1 MDLSSLVRSASVR
14 RRVLATF
21 LGLVAGFLASSAV
34 LVGFVEIVVEDE
46 LMERSRRLDV
56 TVPLWVRSTFPPWL
70 DVPMRLITAL
80 GYYWVVVPL
89 TLFFA
94 YLFYRRGPEL
104 YAVLLP
110 ISAGGAALLAT
121 FLKYLFQ
128 RPRPE
133 LFESDYTASFY
144 SFPSG
149 HATIAVAFYGTLA
162 LLIALRLQGWRRWT
176 LLAAGGGLALLLGL
190 SRLYLGVHYPT
201 DILAGYLAATL
212 WTGAVATV
220 VVFWRP
226 DRALSK
232 ALDESNKPR

>member
-1 MDLSSLVRSASVR
+1 MYLRDLLRGASDR
-14 RRVLATF
+14 WRLLATF
-21 LGLVAGFLASSAV
+21 VGLIAGFLVSSAA
-34 LVGFVEIVVEDE
+34 LLGFVEIVVEDG
-46 LMERSRRLDV
+46 LMEKSRRLDA
-56 TVPLWVRSTFPPWL
+56 TVPLWVRSTFPPWF
-70 DVPMRLITAL
+70 DVPMRAITAL

-94 YLFYRRGPEL
+94 YLFFRRGHAL
-104 YAVLLP
+104 YAVLLL
-110 ISAGGAALLAT
+110 ISSAGAALLAT

-162 LLIALRLQGWRRWT
+162 LLIALRLQDWRRWAV
-176 LLAAGGGLALLLGL
+176 LVVGAALALLLGL

-212 WTGAVATV
+212 WTGTVATV

-226 DRALSK
+226 DLALSK
-232 ALDESNKPR
+232 NPGESNKLR

>member
-1 MDLSSLVRSASVR
+1 MYLRDLLRGASDR
-14 RRVLATF
+14 WRLLATF
-21 LGLVAGFLASSAV
+21 VGLIAGFLVSSAA
-34 LVGFVEIVVEDE
+34 LLGFVEIVVEDG
-46 LMERSRRLDV
+46 LMEKSRRLDA
-56 TVPLWVRSTFPPWL
+56 TVPLWVRSTFPPWF
-70 DVPMRLITAL
+70 DVPMRAITAL

-89 TLFFA
+89 SLFFA
-94 YLFYRRGPEL
+94 YLFFRRGHAL
-104 YAVLLP
+104 YAVLLL
-110 ISAGGAALLAT
+110 ISSAGAALLAT

-162 LLIALRLQGWRRWT
+162 LLIALRLQDWRRWAV
-176 LLAAGGGLALLLGL
+176 LVVGAALALLLGL

-212 WTGAVATV
+212 WTGTVATV

-226 DRALSK
+226 DLALSK
-232 ALDESNKPR
+232 NPGESNKLR

>member
-1 MDLSSLVRSASVR
+1 MYLRDLLRGASDR
-14 RRVLATF
+14 WRLLATF
-21 LGLVAGFLASSAV
+21 VGLIAGFLVSSAA
-34 LVGFVEIVVEDE
+34 LLGFVEIVVEDG
-46 LMERSRRLDV
+46 LMEKSRRLDA
-56 TVPLWVRSTFPPWL
+56 TVPLWVRSTFPPWF
-70 DVPMRLITAL
+70 DVPMRAITAL

-89 TLFFA
+89 SLFF
-94 YLFYRRGPEL
+94 RRGHAL
-104 YAVLLP
+104 YAVLLL
-110 ISAGGAALLAT
+110 ISSAGAALLAT

-162 LLIALRLQGWRRWT
+162 LLVALRLQGWRRWA
-176 LLAAGGGLALLLGL
+176 LLVAGATLALLLGL

-212 WTGAVATV
+212 WTGTVATV

-226 DRALSK
+226 DLALSK
-232 ALDESNKPR
+232 NPGESNKLR

>member
-1 MDLSSLVRSASVR
+1 MYLRDLLRGASDR
-14 RRVLATF
+14 WRLLATF
-21 LGLVAGFLASSAV
+21 VGLIAGFLVSSAA
-34 LVGFVEIVVEDE
+34 LLGFVEIVVEDG
-46 LMERSRRLDV
+46 LMEKSRRLDA
-56 TVPLWVRSTFPPWL
+56 TVPLWVRSTFPPWF
-70 DVPMRLITAL
+70 DVPMRAITAL

-89 TLFFA
+89 SLFF
-94 YLFYRRGPEL
+94 RRGHAL
-104 YAVLLP
+104 YAVLLL
-110 ISAGGAALLAT
+110 ISSAGAALLAT

-162 LLIALRLQGWRRWT
+162 LLIALRLQDWRRWAV
-176 LLAAGGGLALLLGL
+176 LVVGAALALLLGL

-212 WTGAVATV
+212 WTGTVATV

-226 DRALSK
+226 DLALSK
-232 ALDESNKPR
+232 NPGESNKLR

>member
-1 MDLSSLVRSASVR
+1 VYLRDLLRGASDR
-14 RRVLATF
+14 WRLLATF
-21 LGLVAGFLASSAV
+21 VGLIAGFLVSSAA
-34 LVGFVEIVVEDE
+34 LLGFVEIVVEDG
-46 LMERSRRLDV
+46 LMEKSRRLDA
-56 TVPLWVRSTFPPWL
+56 TVPLWVRSTFPPWF
-70 DVPMRLITAL
+70 DVPMRAITAL

-89 TLFFA
+89 SLFF
-94 YLFYRRGPEL
+94 RRGHAL
-104 YAVLLP
+104 YAVLLL
-110 ISAGGAALLAT
+110 ISSAGAALLAT

-162 LLIALRLQGWRRWT
+162 LLIALRLQDWRRWAV
-176 LLAAGGGLALLLGL
+176 LVVGAALALLLGL

-212 WTGAVATV
+212 WTGTVATV

-226 DRALSK
+226 DLALSK
-232 ALDESNKPR
+232 NPGESNKLR

>member
-1 MDLSSLVRSASVR
+1 VYLRELFRGAFGR
-14 RRVLATF
+14 QCLLATA
-21 LGLVAGFLASSAV
+21 GLIAGFLVSSAV
-34 LVGFVEIVVEDE
+34 LLGFVEIVVEDG
-46 LMERSRRLDV
+46 LMEKSRRFDT

-70 DVPMRLITAL
+70 DVLMRAITAL

-89 TLFFA
+89 ALFFA
-94 YLFYRRGPEL
+94 YLFYRRGLGL

-110 ISAGGAALLAT
+110 ISSGGAALLAT

-149 HATIAVAFYGTLA
+149 HATVAVAFYGTLA
-162 LLIALRLQGWRRWT
+162 LLIALRLKGWRRWT
-176 LLAAGGGLALLLGL
+176 LLAAGAGLALLLGL

-201 DILAGYLAATL
+201 DILAGYLAAAL

-226 DRALSK
+226 DLALSK
-232 ALDESNKPR
+232 NPGESNSQQ

>member
-1 MDLSSLVRSASVR
+1 MNLSNLFRGASVR

-21 LGLVAGFLASSAV
+21 VGLVAGFLASSVV
-34 LVGFVEIVVEDE
+34 LVGFVEIVVEDG
-46 LMERSRRLDV
+46 LMEWSRRLDA

-70 DVPMRLITAL
+70 DLPMRAVTAL

-89 TLFFA
+89 ALFFA
-94 YLFYRRGPEL
+94 YLFYRRGLEL

-110 ISAGGAALLAT
+110 VSAGGAALLAT

-162 LLIALRLQGWRRWT
+162 LLVALRLQGWHRWAV
-176 LLAAGGGLALLLGL
+176 LAAGAALALLLGL

-226 DRALSK
+226 DLALSK
-232 ALDESNKPR
+232 ASGGNDKPR

>member
-1 MDLSSLVRSASVR
+1 MHLSNLLRGTSGRQRLLVTA
-14 RRVLATF
+14 
-21 LGLVAGFLASSAV
+21 GLIAGFLVSSAA
-34 LVGFVEIVVEDE
+34 LLGFVEIVVEDD
-46 LMERSRRLDV
+46 LMEKSRRLDIAM
-56 TVPLWVRSTFPPWL
+56 PLWVRSTFPPGL
-70 DVPMRLITAL
+70 DVPMRAITAL

-89 TLFFA
+89 ALFFA
-94 YLFYRRGPEL
+94 YLFYRRGLGL

-110 ISAGGAALLAT
+110 ISSGGAALLAT

-162 LLIALRLQGWRRWT
+162 LLVALRLQGWRRWT
-176 LLAAGGGLALLLGL
+176 VLVAGAVLALLLGL

-201 DILAGYLAATL
+201 DILAGYLAAAL
-212 WTGAVATV
+212 WVGAVAII

-226 DRALSK
+226 DLALSK
-232 ALDESNKPR
+232 SSGGSNSQR

>member
-1 MDLSSLVRSASVR
+1 MYLRDFFRRASVR
-14 RRVLATF
+14 QRLLATF
-21 LGLVAGFLASSAV
+21 VGLVVGFLASSAV
-34 LVGFVEIVVEDE
+34 LLGFVEIIVEDS
-46 LMERSRRLDV
+46 LMESSRWLDI
-56 TVPLWVRSTFPPWL
+56 TVPLWVRSTLPLWL
-70 DVPMRLITAL
+70 DVPLRAITAL

-89 TLFFA
+89 ALLFA
-94 YLFYRRGPEL
+94 YLFYRQGLEL

-110 ISAGGAALLAT
+110 ISSAGAALLAT

-162 LLIALRLQGWRRWT
+162 LLVALRLQGWRRWA
-176 LLAAGGGLALLLGL
+176 LLVAGATLALLLGL

-212 WTGAVATV
+212 WTGAVASV
-220 VVFWRP
+220 VAFWRP
-226 DRALSK
+226 DFALRENPGEGNSQQ
-232 ALDESNKPR
+232 